1 MATGKTTIGKELA
14 KSLGQ
19 SYKFVETDDLIE
31 KMAKKTIPEIFSQKG
46 EAYFRKLEAKACK
59 KVASM
64 KKVVVSCGG
73 GVILNKKNITNLK
86 KNCYLILL
94 KADIDTIYNRIIK
107 DGKDRRPLI
116 NKKNPKNE
124 IKKLMKVRKSL
135 YEKYADFSIETNNK
149 KSEEIVK
156 EILREIGF
164 ESIK

>member
-1 MATGKTTIGKELA
+1 MATGKTTIGKELV
-14 KSLGQ
+14 KSLSP
-19 SYKFVETDDLIE
+19 SYKFVETDNLIE

-64 KKVVVSCGG
+64 KKVVISCGG
-73 GVILNKKNITNLK
+73 GVILNKKNIVNLK

-124 IKKLMKVRKSL
+124 IKKLMKIRKSL

-149 KSEEIVK
+149 KPKEIVK
-156 EILREIGF
+156 EILHKIGI
-164 ESIK
+164 ENLK

>member
-1 MATGKTTIGKELA
+1 MATGKTTIGKELV
-14 KSLGQ
+14 KSLSP
-19 SYKFVETDDLIE
+19 SYKFVETDNLIE

-46 EAYFRKLEAKACK
+46 ETFFRKLEAKACK

-64 KKVVVSCGG
+64 KKVVISCGG
-73 GVILNKKNITNLK
+73 GVILNKKNIVNLK